1 MKIVFY
7 QPDIAANLAAMI
19 RTAACLDLEIHIIEP
34 CGFVFDM
41 QKIKR
46 VAMDYID
53 FVKIIR
59 HNSFEDFYQKE
70 IVENKSRLVLLT
82 TKSKLSYYD
91 FKFQNNDILMLGRES
106 AGVPQEVADLCHH
119 QITILMQNNMRSLN
133 VGVAATLV
141 FGESLR
147 QIRTKDTN

>member
-7 QPDIAANLAAMI
+7 QPDIAANLAAMM

-41 QKIKR
+41 QKIKQ
-46 VAMDYID
+46 VAMDYIN

-70 IVENKSRLVLLT
+70 IIENKNRLVLLT
-82 TKSKLSYYD
+82 TKSNLSYYD
-91 FKFQNNDILMLGRES
+91 FKFQNNDILLLGRES
-106 AGVPQEVADLCHH
+106 AGVPENIANSCHH
-119 QITILMQNNMRSLN
+119 QITIPMKNNMRSLN

-141 FGESLR
+141 IGEAIR
-147 QIRTKDTN
+147 QISS

>member
-7 QPDIAANLAAMI
+7 QPDIAANLAAMM
-19 RTAACLDLEIHIIEP
+19 RTAACLNLEIHIIEP
-34 CGFVFDM
+34 CGFVFDL

-70 IVENKSRLVLLT
+70 ILENKNRLILLT
-82 TKSKLSYYD
+82 TKSKLCYYD
-91 FKFQNNDILMLGRES
+91 FEFQSNDILMLGRES
-106 AGVPQEVADLCHH
+106 AGVPGEIANLCQH
-119 QITILMQNNMRSLN
+119 QITIPMKNNMRSLN

-141 FGESLR
+141 IGEALR
-147 QIRTKDTN
+147 QNRNNN